1 MAFCRYCGQPL
12 EEGSRFCG
20 NCGANVESGA
30 GVGEGGARQPQST
43 AQSAAPYTPP
53 NDGEYDPRDIENT
66 KVVCAISYIGIL
78 FFVPLLA
85 YPNSRFAKFHANQ
98 ALVVLIFSII
108 IQVVCAFGTG
118 IWWAIPFLPN
128 YVENLG
134 RWIFDL
140 VEWALPLAAGICG
153 FVNALNGKAK
163 EIPII
168 GRINLI
174 NK

>member
-20 NCGANVESGA
+20 SCGANVENGA
-30 GVGEGGARQPQST
+30 GVGAGGAGQ
-43 AQSAAPYTPP
+43 AQSAETPYTPL
-53 NDGEYDPRDIENT
+53 NDGEYDPNDIANT

-78 FFVPLLA
+78 FFIPLLA

-98 ALVVLIFSII
+98 ALVVFLFSIAI
-108 IQVVCAFGTG
+108 RIVFGVGTG
-118 IWWAIPFLPN
+118 IWWAIPFLPDF
-128 YVENLG
+128 VENFG
-134 RWIFDL
+134 GWVFDL
-140 VEWALPLAAGICG
+140 AEWALPFAAGVYG

-168 GRINLI
+168 GKINLV

>member
-1 MAFCRYCGQPL
+1 MAFCRYCGRPL
-12 EEGSRFCG
+12 EEGTRFCG
-20 NCGANVESGA
+20 NCGANVE
-30 GVGEGGARQPQST
+30 ENRTEQPQRAET
-43 AQSAAPYTPP
+43 PYTPP
-53 NDGEYDPRDIENT
+53 NDGEYDPNDIANT
-66 KVVCAISYIGIL
+66 KVVCAVSYIGIL

-98 ALVVLIFSII
+98 ALVVFLFSII
-108 IQVVCAFGTG
+108 IRIVCSFGTG

-128 YVENLG
+128 FVENLG
-134 RWIFDL
+134 NWTFEL
-140 VEWALPLAAGICG
+140 AEWALPLAAGICG

-168 GRINLI
+168 GKINLI